1 MSNSHWKYFV
11 CLIAFVATAHVS
23 QAQVKEAVPVSRT
36 IKISDEPRT
45 IDPVVILP
53 VKLTQI
59 VTVDFKEWSLQEFT
73 QWLAKTIEMPVILD
87 EVTLNKSGISELD
100 LVSDHAQGE
109 PVYLLLQRVID
120 SLLNPVAYYIEDDIL
135 YITTQEQAEENQYTE
150 TYNLAKYIDAGFT
163 ADAITDVI
171 HNSTNYDSWLE
182 SSGSGG
188 TIQILGDIMLVRN
201 AQDIQME
208 IKAILKVLLKPGKQ
222 TFLMMPKTHLEF
234 IDQLD
239 QSVSIDAVNQPLVKV
254 VANLSEQTKLPI
266 RLDRETLHD
275 VGVSFRK
282 PITLKL
288 KNIKLGII
296 LKALI
301 TEEPTTWVVQN
312 GVILITTKLAANDIV
327 HTAVYDVRDLCRD
340 ENEAKALEEAMLDQT
355 SGDWEVSDGGLGTI
369 TFPKPGVMVVRQT
382 MEVQREILELLTI
395 YRKALLASKPRK
407 REQEDP
413 NKIITHYYKMRAEMA
428 VSLIQLLPTLV
439 EPDSWKNDKAR
450 IYLVQSKPE
459 ILNINLLG
467 KGKVDQSAKKQDNT
481 TQLTFEAPQAVLL
494 IKQTKKNHERINDI
508 IKRVENGDG
517 VFGAKQFGGAAGGG
531 GFGFGQGGQGGG
543 GFGGGFFSLPV
554 EQP

>member
-1 MSNSHWKYFV
+1 MSNSYWKYFV
-11 CLIAFVATAHVS
+11 CLIAFVATVPVS

-45 IDPVVILP
+45 IDPEFVLP
-53 VKLTQI
+53 AKLTQK
-59 VTVDFKEWSLQEFT
+59 VTVEFKEWSLQEFT
-73 QWLAKTIEMPVILD
+73 QWLAKTIEMPVIL
-87 EVTLNKSGISELD
+87 EIVTLNKSGISELD
-100 LVSDHAQGE
+100 LVSDHAQDE

-171 HNSTNYDSWLE
+171 FNSTNYDSWIDT
-182 SSGSGG
+182 SDSGG

-201 AQDIQME
+201 AQNIQME

-222 TFLMMPKTHLEF
+222 TFLMMPKAHLGF

-254 VANLSEQTKLPI
+254 VADLSEQTKLPI
-266 RLDRETLHD
+266 RLDRKTLHD

-296 LKALI
+296 LKTLI

-312 GVILITTKLAANDIV
+312 GVILITTKLAANDMI

-340 ENEAKALEEAMLDQT
+340 ENEAKALEEAMIDQT
-355 SGDWEVSDGGLGTI
+355 SGDWEREGGFGTI
-369 TFPKPGVMVVRQT
+369 TFPKPGVMVIRQT

-407 REQEDP
+407 QEQEDP

-428 VSLIQLLPTLV
+428 ASLIQLLPVLV

-450 IYLVQSKPE
+450 IYLVNSKPE
-459 ILNINLLG
+459 ILKINSQ
-467 KGKVDQSAKKQDNT
+467 GKVDQSTKKQGET

-517 VFGAKQFGGAAGGG
+517 VFGARQFEGAAGGGGG

-543 GFGGGFFSLPV
+543 GGFGGGFFSLPA
-554 EQP
+554 E